1 MDDDGLSDLLHRVV
15 SLLGDLA
22 RRETGPDGDLTYSQI
37 RLLGALEDVEPAT
50 QHRLA
55 QALGVSDPAI
65 SRALRP
71 LEEDGLV
78 RITRDPQ
85 HARRRLVELT
95 TTGRDAYHS
104 SGKPLAELLRRGLQN
119 EDFPYDRY
127 LADTARL
134 AEILESARSARP

>member
-1 MDDDGLSDLLHRVV
+1 VDDGISDLLHRVV

-22 RRETGPDGDLTYSQI
+22 RQHTGQGGELTYSQL

-55 QALGVSDPAI
+55 QSLGVSDPAV

-71 LEEDGLV
+71 LEEEGMV
-78 RITRDPQ
+78 RVTQDPQ

-95 TTGRDAYHS
+95 ATGRDAYHAN
-104 SGKPLAELLRRGLQN
+104 GKPLAEALRDALLKRG
-119 EDFPYDRY
+119 FPYDRY
-127 LADTARL
+127 FADTLRL
-134 AEILESARSARP
+134 AEILGSD

>member
-1 MDDDGLSDLLHRVV
+1 MDDGLSDLLHRVV

-22 RRETGPDGDLTYSQI
+22 RRNTDPDGGLSYSQI

-78 RITRDPQ
+78 RVTPDPQ

-95 TTGRDAYHS
+95 TTGRATYHAN
-104 SGKPLAELLRRGLQN
+104 GKPLADTLRRGLQ
-119 EDFPYDRY
+119 EQDFPYDRY
-127 LADTARL
+127 LADTLRL
-134 AEILESARSARP
+134 AEILETARAARP

>member
-1 MDDDGLSDLLHRVV
+1 MDDGLSDLLHRVV

-22 RRETGPDGDLTYSQI
+22 RRDADPDGDLTYSQI

-71 LEEDGLV
+71 LEESGLV
-78 RITRDPQ
+78 RVTRDPQ

-95 TTGRDAYHS
+95 ATGRETYHS
-104 SGKPLAELLRRGLQN
+104 NGKPLAKTLQRGLQ
-119 EDFPYDRY
+119 EQDFPYNRY
-127 LADTARL
+127 LADTHRL
-134 AEILESARSARP
+134 AEILETARAARR

>member
-1 MDDDGLSDLLHRVV
+1 MDDGLSDLLHRVV
-15 SLLGDLA
+15 SLIGDAA
-22 RRETGPDGDLTYSQI
+22 RRHSGQDAELTYSQL

-55 QALGVSDPAI
+55 QSLGVSDPAI

-71 LEEDGLV
+71 LEQEGLV
-78 RITRDPQ
+78 RITQDPL

-95 TTGRDAYHS
+95 ATGREAYHAN
-104 SGKPLAELLRRGLQN
+104 GKPLAEAFRVALLKQG
-119 EDFPYDRY
+119 FPYDRY

-134 AEILESARSARP
+134 AEILESD

>member
-1 MDDDGLSDLLHRVV
+1 MDDGLSDLLHRVV
-15 SLLGDLA
+15 SQLGDLA
-22 RRETGPDGDLTYSQI
+22 RREVGHDGDLTNSQI

-71 LEEDGLV
+71 LEEGGLV
-78 RITRDPQ
+78 RITQDPL

-95 TTGRDAYHS
+95 AIGRETYHS
-104 SGKPLAELLRRGLQN
+104 HGKPLAETLRRGLLKQ
-119 EDFPYDRY
+119 DFPYDRY
-127 LADTARL
+127 LADTLRL
-134 AEILESARSARP
+134 AEILEAERAERR

>member
-1 MDDDGLSDLLHRVV
+1 MDDGLSDLLHRVV

-22 RRETGPDGDLTYSQI
+22 RRDADPDGDLTYSQI

-55 QALGVSDPAI
+55 QALGVSDPAV

-71 LEEDGLV
+71 LEESGLV
-78 RITRDPQ
+78 RVTRDPQ

-95 TTGRDAYHS
+95 ATGRETYHS
-104 SGKPLAELLRRGLQN
+104 NGKPLAETLRRGLRDQ
-119 EDFPYDRY
+119 DFPYDRY
-127 LADTARL
+127 LADTLRL
-134 AEILESARSARP
+134 AEILETARAARR